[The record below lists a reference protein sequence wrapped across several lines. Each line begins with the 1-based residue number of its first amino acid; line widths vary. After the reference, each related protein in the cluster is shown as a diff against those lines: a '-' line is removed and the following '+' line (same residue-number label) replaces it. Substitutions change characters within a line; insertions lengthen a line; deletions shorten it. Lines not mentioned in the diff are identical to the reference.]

1 MKKIIAII
9 IALILVT
16 ASLAAFADSSE
27 YVDFLTETAYKSPGD
42 TSSDWSAAAL
52 AISGAEFDRELYL
65 KKLGEYVK
73 GKYNTPELLS
83 KNKSTEW
90 HRIAIAVAALGK
102 DASDFEGI
110 NLIQDG
116 VFNRENLG
124 RQGLNAYIWAL
135 IAAGSQNSEEP
146 AGALNTYDSMLS
158 ALISRANSDG
168 GFSLS
173 GNRSDP
179 DITAMAV
186 YAMAQFRERADVKT
200 AIDNAINSLSAMQS
214 ENGDF
219 ISGGY
224 ANAESTA
231 QVVTALSALGI
242 DANTDERFIKNSTG
256 AYDALMKYDIGHGFC
271 HVLGENADIM
281 ATYQAVIAIKAY
293 ESKSAVYRF
302 PIKKAVQKPLK
313 EEPIKEEPLTEK
325 PTREKETSVQEEETI
340 EEVEIVTEK
349 DTFAEESTEI
359 KSEPTTENVNEEEK
373 GKINLWPFAAG
384 FIIIVLIAATAV
396 VFWKRRKRRER

>member
-1 MKKIIAII
+1 MKRICALI
-9 IALILVT
+9 IALILVA
-16 ASLAAFADSSE
+16 ASLTAFADSSE
-27 YVDFLTETAYKSPGD
+27 YVDFLMETAYKNPGD
-42 TSSDWSAAAL
+42 TSSDWSAIAL

-73 GKYNTPELLS
+73 EKYNTPELLS

-90 HRIAIAVAALGK
+90 HRIGLAVAALGK

-173 GNRSDP
+173 GNQSDP

-186 YAMAQFRERADVKT
+186 YALAQFRGRADVKT
-200 AIDNAINSLSAMQS
+200 AIDNAVNALSAMQS

-256 AYDALMKYDIGHGFC
+256 AFDALMKYDTGHGFC
-271 HVLGENADIM
+271 HVLGEDADIM

-293 ESKSAVYRF
+293 ESKSAVYKF
-302 PIKKAVQKPLK
+302 PIKKAIQKPLK
-313 EEPIKEEPLTEK
+313 EEPVKEEP
-325 PTREKETSVQEEETI
+325 TREEETSVQEKETI
-340 EEVEIVTEK
+340 EDVEIVTER
-349 DTFAEESTEI
+349 DTFTEEAAEA
-359 KSEPTTENVNEEEK
+359 KSEPTTESANEEENDTV
-373 GKINLWPFAAG
+373 NLWPFAVG
-384 FIIIVLIAATAV
+384 FIIIALIAAAV
-396 VFWKRRKRRER
+396 VFWQRRKRSER